1 MDSFDIDSLNETI
14 GGFKSSLKSKYQKLT
29 LNTKEIKNN
38 VESLCLIYDYSP
50 KISDEK
56 KLVEL
61 FTIKKELFTHIPKD
75 IPEKQNDKEIKP
87 EVVDNSKVKIQN
99 NEINKIKIDYKEHK
113 EKENFQN
120 TNTGSSQSKKSSKIY
135 YPNLFQ
141 NPNKSE
147 KISNTDKN
155 KSQQTK
161 PDFEVSENLNKNLSK
176 DKTQENIPFDTKIKE
191 SQNKDEKDEQ
201 NANSLDSPSSNTSKD
216 KDHEVKFKK
225 HRLTENAMIRVYL
238 LKTQIFIDIQIFF
251 GEQIKNLKI
260 KVLEIIFG
268 TNKNL
273 DYETSNNLNNFN
285 VSRNSNINKI
295 VQNNN
300 PNQNQNPFHSIVSK
314 LKYKDNPDAYE
325 IRLAD
330 EDDDVNPNQD
340 FPAFEDTYN
349 LIKSK
354 MNTVCFVENEKYNP
368 NDKKSLLKLGL
379 IDDKVV
385 LKVYIQDG
393 DKQEYTSIVEEH
405 KDKTLLDIYDRLK
418 SKVNKNN
425 GIKHYDYYYFIEH
438 DSNNKKKDNNKKEVL
453 DEIDKEICIDT
464 ELKYLT
470 CFELD
475 VIYFILAFYEKIC

>member
-273 DYETSNNLNNFN
+273 DYETSNNL
-285 VSRNSNINKI
+285 I
-295 VQNNN
+295 
-300 PNQNQNPFHSIVSK
+300 
-314 LKYKDNPDAYE
+314 
-325 IRLAD
+325 
-330 EDDDVNPNQD
+330 
-340 FPAFEDTYN
+340 
-349 LIKSK
+349 IKQ
-354 MNTVCFVENEKYNP
+354 
-368 NDKKSLLKLGL
+368 L
-379 IDDKVV
+379 
-385 LKVYIQDG
+385 
-393 DKQEYTSIVEEH
+393 
-405 KDKTLLDIYDRLK
+405 
-418 SKVNKNN
+418 
-425 GIKHYDYYYFIEH
+425 
-438 DSNNKKKDNNKKEVL
+438 
-453 DEIDKEICIDT
+453 
-464 ELKYLT
+464 
-470 CFELD
+470 
-475 VIYFILAFYEKIC
+475 